1 MVLICTSQR
10 YLEFLPRFHETGEYS
25 RRPGQGRR
33 RTTTAQRDRFLLLQS
48 LRHRTLTAPAL
59 QVMTLGRYQF
69 QISANTVRGRL
80 AEYDLRPRIPAR
92 GPQLTAAHRRVR
104 LLFAQNHVDWELDQ

>member
-10 YLEFLPRFHETGEYS
+10 YLEFCVVSTRQENILEDLD
-25 RRPGQGRR
+25 RRS

-69 QISANTVRGRL
+69 QISANTVRRRL

-92 GPQLTAAHRRVR
+92 GSQLTAAHRRVR

>member
-10 YLEFLPRFHETGEYS
+10 YLEFYVVSTRQENTLEDLDNDADE
-25 RRPGQGRR
+25 Q
-33 RTTTAQRDRFLLLQS
+33 QRDRFLLLQS

-69 QISANTVRGRL
+69 QISANTVRRRL
-80 AEYDLRPRIPAR
+80 AEHDLRSRIPAR
-92 GPQLTAAHRRVR
+92 VVEVSNVL
-104 LLFAQNHVDWELDQ
+104 